1 MQYSLGIDAG
11 GTFTDAVLIRDTDG
25 VIVQKTK
32 VMTTY
37 PDPLGGISRA
47 IDELDKEYVRNVKL
61 VSVSTTLST
70 NTILEDTG
78 FPVAAI
84 LVGDYSIP
92 QEGFPTP
99 NYIMVNG
106 GHTSNGEEAAPLD
119 EEKVRSFAQ
128 EVKDKVAAF
137 AVSAF
142 FSNRNSDHELRVKHI
157 ITELTG
163 LPVVCGHELSQDV
176 GAYDRAITAYLNAQ
190 LLPITHQFIQSI
202 LKDIRARGIDASL
215 LMLKC
220 DGSVVGME
228 EALERPIESI
238 FSGPAASLVGASFLA
253 KIDTCA
259 MIDVGGTSSDVA
271 LIKNGVPELSDHGAI
286 VGGWKT
292 MIKAIRME
300 TSATGGDSHVWISD
314 RKFHVGP
321 RRAIPLCR
329 AAQQYPGFLKQLQES
344 KNPSKKTLCENV
356 QPTKYFVRTGSKPID
371 LTRGEEEIYDY
382 ILHTPVSYVDLF
394 QKMKKQ
400 PSIYAIDNLIKKRLI
415 QAIGFTPT
423 DALHVLGE
431 LKKWDVEASVAG
443 AEKLAKILHLD
454 KEEFCRQIKSK
465 VARNMAAALISYLI
479 EDIPANIVQRVL
491 SGENFTRFKIEIPV
505 VLLGGPVWAFKE
517 EMDKLIDA
525 PFIVPENAE
534 VGNAAGAL
542 VGKGIKRVEILIKK
556 HFSPITGEG
565 VSNEELKTAKEA
577 IEYFV
582 FTPEGRK
589 VFGDHVEAI
598 SFAIEAGRKTVM
610 DYMIGAGY
618 CSNEVEITVTRK
630 DMVIAEG
637 EKPMES
643 KIIVVGVGISR
654 IVMKKNCIPEY
665 MSKKAISFSKAID
678 RSYSGR

>member
-32 VMTTY
+32 VITTY
-37 PDPLGGISRA
+37 PDPLDGISRA

-84 LVGDYSIP
+84 LVGDYAIP

-119 EEKVRSFAQ
+119 EEKVRTFAL

-142 FSNRNSDHELRVKHI
+142 FSNRNSDHELRVKQI

-163 LPVVCGHELSQDV
+163 LPVVCGHELSQEV

-202 LKDIRARGIDASL
+202 LKDIRARGIEANL
-215 LMLKC
+215 LMLKG
-220 DGSVVGME
+220 DGAVVGME

-238 FSGPAASLVGASFLA
+238 FSGPAASLVGASYLA
-253 KIDTCA
+253 KLDTCA
-259 MIDVGGTSSDVA
+259 MIDVGGTSTDVA
-271 LIKNGVPELSDHGAI
+271 LIKNGVPELSEHGAI

-292 MIKAIRME
+292 MVKAVRME

-314 RKFHVGP
+314 HKFHVGP
-321 RRAIPLCR
+321 RRVIPLCR
-329 AAQQYPGFLKQLQES
+329 AAQQYPGFLKQLQEG
-344 KNPSKKTLCENV
+344 KNPSKKILDENV
-356 QPTKYFVRTGSKPID
+356 QSTKYFVRTGFKPIG
-371 LTRGEEEIYDY
+371 LTKSEEEIYDY

-400 PSIYAIDNLIKKRLI
+400 PSTYAIDNLIKKRLI
-415 QAIGFTPT
+415 QPIGFTPT
-423 DALHVLGE
+423 DTLHVLGE
-431 LKKWDVEASVAG
+431 LQKWDTEASVAG
-443 AEKLAKILHLD
+443 AEKLAKLLQID
-454 KEEFCRQIKSK
+454 KEEFCRQVKRK
-465 VARNMAAALISYLI
+465 VARNMAADLIAYLI
-479 EDIPANIVQRVL
+479 EGIPADIVQRIL
-491 SGENFTRFKIEIPV
+491 SGENFTRFKVETPV

-517 EMDKLIDA
+517 EMEKLIDA
-525 PFIVPENAE
+525 QFIVPEYAE

-556 HFSPITGEG
+556 HFAPITGEG
-565 VSNEELKTAKEA
+565 VSNEELKEAKEVV
-577 IEYFV
+577 EYFV

-598 SFAIEAGRKTVM
+598 AFATNIGKKIVM

-618 CSNEVEITVTRK
+618 CNNEVEIKVTRK
-630 DMVIAEG
+630 DMVITEG
-637 EKPMES
+637 EMPMES
-643 KIIVVGVGISR
+643 KIIVLGVGTSR
-654 IVMKKNCIPEY
+654 IVMDKNCIPEY
-665 MSKKAISFSKAID
+665 MRKKAFSFSKALD
-678 RSYSGR
+678 GSYSGR